1 MDNTDGS
8 YTYPDHAT
16 DKDRQGVLRNKFALT
31 RHSQL
36 RPIEYRATDKR
47 LRELN
52 EGQGPN
58 GKLDAAH
65 LKAIH
70 GHIFQ
75 DVYEWA
81 GHTRNETPMVD
92 GMRVDPVGHFSKGG
106 SAFLHGSKIDLGLH
120 EALRPLSGNDVL
132 RNLSPDQ
139 FAEKAGKVLG
149 ELNYVHPFR
158 EGNGRAQEAF
168 IKEAGRQAGYEVDMS
183 GITRQRMNAA
193 SIAHSNDPDSRA
205 MVDLIKDSIDP
216 TRRDALRDANRAIS
230 GVGKDPHDYD
240 TKTAQP
246 GQTTSGRIFFATAD
260 AVTVSDGMSLVVHSR
275 TDFPA
280 ELPKNG
286 EAVQVQSRG
295 ELGRPREPEKRPE
308 LRQVEV
314 ERRENQAPAQ
324 NRTKGSDDY
333 ER

>member
-1 MDNTDGS
+1 MDGS
-8 YTYPDHAT
+8 YTYPDHPT
-16 DKDRQGVLRNKFALT
+16 DKDRQGVLRNKFGLT

-52 EGQGPN
+52 ESLGPK

-120 EALRPLSGNDVL
+120 EALRPLAGKDAL
-132 RNLSPDQ
+132 RNLTTEQ
-139 FAEKAGKVLG
+139 FAEKAGRVLG

-168 IKEAGRQAGYEVDMS
+168 IKEAGRHAGYEVDMS
-183 GITRQRMNAA
+183 GITRERMIAA

-216 TRRDALRDANRAIS
+216 ARRAALRDANRAIG

-260 AVTVSDGMSLVVHSR
+260 AVTVSDGKSLVVHSR

-280 ELPKNG
+280 ELAKNG

-295 ELGRPREPEKRPE
+295 EFGRPPGPEKRHE
-308 LRQVEV
+308 LQQVEA
-314 ERRENQAPAQ
+314 ERRETPAPEQ
-324 NRTKGSDDY
+324 IRTKGSGEDY

>member
-1 MDNTDGS
+1 
-8 YTYPDHAT
+8 
-16 DKDRQGVLRNKFALT
+16 
-31 RHSQL
+31 
-36 RPIEYRATDKR
+36 
-47 LRELN
+47 
-52 EGQGPN
+52 
-58 GKLDAAH
+58 
-65 LKAIH
+65 
-70 GHIFQ
+70 
-75 DVYEWA
+75 
-81 GHTRNETPMVD
+81 
-92 GMRVDPVGHFSKGG
+92 
-106 SAFLHGSKIDLGLH
+106 LHGSKIDLGLH

-193 SIAHSNDPDSRA
+193 SIAHINDPDSRA